1 MNYASNPQYDYLA
14 FEHLHHWTKVSFTNL
29 LNITGFEIVSIDQ
42 KRNSDDS
49 GNPENILRILAKKLD
64 TTKELFENDYKNL
77 IIQIIE
83 NSNIQHISKD
93 KDESQVLQLLD
104 ELINDFKE
112 QTNLKKIESL
122 ERELL
127 NNLDENSYSELIR
140 LKNQLNRD

>member
-1 MNYASNPQYDYLA
+1 MLEFSILFLILKYFDISSKRLEQLSEIKFLSEKN
-14 FEHLHHWTKVSFTNL
+14 ENL
-29 LNITGFEIVSIDQ
+29 KNAIISAQSQGTEKDI
-42 KRNSDDS
+42 
-49 GNPENILRILAKKLD
+49 
-64 TTKELFENDYKNL
+64 KEKIENDYKNL

>member
-1 MNYASNPQYDYLA
+1 VLEFSILFLILKYFDISSKRLEQLSEIKFLSEKN
-14 FEHLHHWTKVSFTNL
+14 ENL
-29 LNITGFEIVSIDQ
+29 KNAIISAQSLEGTEKDI
-42 KRNSDDS
+42 
-49 GNPENILRILAKKLD
+49 
-64 TTKELFENDYKNL
+64 KEKIENDYKNL

>member
-1 MNYASNPQYDYLA
+1 MSEKN
-14 FEHLHHWTKVSFTNL
+14 ENL
-29 LNITGFEIVSIDQ
+29 KNAIISAQSQEGTEKDI
-42 KRNSDDS
+42 
-49 GNPENILRILAKKLD
+49 
-64 TTKELFENDYKNL
+64 KEKIENDYKNL

-104 ELINDFKE
+104 ELINDFNE